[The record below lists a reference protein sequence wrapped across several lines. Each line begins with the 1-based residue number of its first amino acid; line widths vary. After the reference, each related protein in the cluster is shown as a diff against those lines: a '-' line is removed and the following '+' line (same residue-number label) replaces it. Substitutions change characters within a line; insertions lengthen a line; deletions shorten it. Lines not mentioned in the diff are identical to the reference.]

1 MTVTTKNFVIE
12 DSIKKKL
19 FTYVESCVNDLI
31 TLTFSSHVRTDSR
44 YGTKPRLRLLV
55 FSAKDAITFPNV
67 SNDLLIDTP
76 SFGVQLILLLHE

>member
-1 MTVTTKNFVIE
+1 MDYYYNYYLTVLQQKLFNE
-12 DSIKKKL
+12 DSIKKDL
-19 FTYVESCVNDLI
+19 FAYIEFHFNDLI

-55 FSAKDAITFPNV
+55 FSARDAITFPNV

-76 SFGVQLILLLHE
+76 SYGI

>member
-1 MTVTTKNFVIE
+1 MDYYYNIQWLCYNNKIFNE
-12 DSIKKKL
+12 DSIKKDL
-19 FTYVESCVNDLI
+19 FTYIEFRFNDLI

-55 FSAKDAITFPNV
+55 FSARDAITFPNV

-76 SFGVQLILLLHE
+76 SYGI